1 MNFEHLECEGDA
13 DCAMNG
19 SKGKC
24 HRCKCHHSAE
34 PPIPEPE
41 PFPSCL
47 PENGKNLL

>member
-1 MNFEHLECEGDA
+1 MYFEYLECEGDA
-13 DCAMNG
+13 DCVSNG

-24 HRCKCHHSAE
+24 HRCKCVTAAE
-34 PPIPEPE
+34 PPIE

>member
-1 MNFEHLECEGDA
+1 MYFKYLECEGDA
-13 DCAMNG
+13 DCVSNG

-24 HRCKCHHSAE
+24 HRCKCIHHSG
-34 PPIPEPE
+34 PGPEPE